1 MSNINELK
9 QQLVDFRD
17 DRDWRQFHNPKD
29 LAQAISI
36 ESSELLEHFLW
47 ISQEK
52 SYDIVKEN
60 REEIS
65 DEMADIFAYLLSLSD
80 ITGINLEEALINKLE
95 KNKKKYPIE
104 KSKGKSTKYT
114 QL

>member
-1 MSNINELK
+1 
-9 QQLVDFRD
+9 
-17 DRDWRQFHNPKD
+17 
-29 LAQAISI
+29 
-36 ESSELLEHFLW
+36 
-47 ISQEK
+47 
-52 SYDIVKEN
+52 
-60 REEIS
+60 
-65 DEMADIFAYLLSLSD
+65 MADIFAYLLSLSD